1 MRLALVTL
9 FAAASLLGWGK
20 TGHRITGQIA
30 ENHLSPKA
38 FQAIR
43 DLLGA
48 QSLAEATNWA
58 DEIRSDP
65 AWKKSD
71 PWHYVN
77 ITDGVSY
84 DDATKAPNGD
94 VIAALRQME
103 ATLRNPAAPKQQRIE
118 ALKFFL
124 HFAGDLHQ
132 PLHAGKANDLGGNR
146 VQVRW
151 FRSTEPTN
159 LHTVWDSSLIDQE
172 QLSFTEF
179 ARSLDHAS
187 EADIKAWQAS
197 SYTDWMEESRQAL
210 PQVYD
215 FPKDL
220 PLSYPYVFKSMPLV
234 RQRLLQAGIRIAGV
248 LNRIYE

>member
-1 MRLALVTL
+1 
-9 FAAASLLGWGK
+9 
-20 TGHRITGQIA
+20 
-30 ENHLSPKA
+30 
-38 FQAIR
+38 
-43 DLLGA
+43 
-48 QSLAEATNWA
+48 
-58 DEIRSDP
+58 
-65 AWKKSD
+65 
-71 PWHYVN
+71 
-77 ITDGVSY
+77 
-84 DDATKAPNGD
+84 
-94 VIAALRQME
+94 ME

-132 PLHAGKANDLGGNR
+132 PLHAGKADDLGGNR

-151 FRSTEPTN
+151 FRSSEPTN

-172 QLSFTEF
+172 QLSFTEW
-179 ARSLDHAS
+179 ARFLDRAS
-187 EADIKAWQAS
+187 DADIKAWQAS
-197 SYTDWMEESRQAL
+197 SYTDWMEESRKAL

-220 PLSYPYVFKSMPLV
+220 PLSYPYVYKNMPLV